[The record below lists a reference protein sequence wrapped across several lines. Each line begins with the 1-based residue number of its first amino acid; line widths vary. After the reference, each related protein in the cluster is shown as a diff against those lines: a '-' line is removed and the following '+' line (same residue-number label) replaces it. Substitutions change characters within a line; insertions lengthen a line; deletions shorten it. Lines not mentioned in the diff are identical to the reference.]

1 MKRHTILTL
10 FILLYA
16 GLYDSSVCAQSTIV
30 QGMHSALPMQ
40 IRMAGHQ
47 VMISSDYGGDSLVK
61 TDYLEDYRFSIPGNY
76 RLRLIPDPRLRYC
89 SHDHHD
95 SVYRLHIAP
104 YALTYRAETI
114 RFSKPFHAKQSLE
127 NMEMEIS
134 VYLEAYHGDSLA
146 IRHREVSTS
155 GIGTNIVGVLD
166 KRITHLHP
174 GENRMRY
181 HLQGLCSNETYI
193 QFNFLDPFGLIHP
206 IGYPHLIK
214 AD

>member
-61 TDYLEDYRFSIPGNY
+61 TDYLEDYRFSIPGYY
-76 RLRLIPDPRLRYC
+76 RLRLLPDPHLRYC

-95 SVYRLHIAP
+95 SVYRLHIVP

-114 RFSKPFHAKQSLE
+114 QFSKPLRAKQSLE
-127 NMEMEIS
+127 NIDMEIS
-134 VYLEAYHGDSLA
+134 VYIEAFHGDSLA

-166 KRITHLHP
+166 NRITHLHP
-174 GENRMRY
+174 GENRLRY
-181 HLQGLCSNETYI
+181 HLQGLCSYETYI

>member
-114 RFSKPFHAKQSLE
+114 RFSKPFRAKQPLE
-127 NMEMEIS
+127 NIEMEIS
-134 VYLEAYHGDSLA
+134 VYLEAFHGDSLA

-166 KRITHLHP
+166 NRITHLHP
-174 GENRMRY
+174 GENRLRY
-181 HLQGLCSNETYI
+181 HLQGLCSYETYI